1 MADVD
6 PFDFENPEFEN
17 PETPPEA
24 IEAPYL
30 TAERVDAPV
39 NYLMDEYDDELDEEF
54 IEPPEAAEP
63 GGYVPHPAEIN
74 ESGGG
79 QISMQDLPEIAPFH
93 QVEKEPEI
101 LEKEAGTPDGH
112 ETILLTHLL
121 SYGKSGR
128 TEFKWKLFLSEA
140 SKGRL
145 ALAGELTVG
154 HKLIVPVD
162 YDANHSNARRYMA
175 RKGWLVGEHYA
186 LFRHLMPSGDSYI
199 GIAFLKHPGEQNTEA
214 SL

>member
-24 IEAPYL
+24 LEPPYL
-30 TAERVDAPV
+30 PAERVNSPD
-39 NYLMDEYDDELDEEF
+39 MTDESYDELDGEF
-54 IEPPEAAEP
+54 DEPPDAAEP
-63 GGYVPHPAEIN
+63 GGYVPHPAEIQ
-74 ESGGG
+74 E
-79 QISMQDLPEIAPFH
+79 QTSMQDLPEIAPFH
-93 QVEKEPEI
+93 QVEKEPKT
-101 LEKEAGTPDGH
+101 LEKEVGAPDGH
-112 ETILLTHLL
+112 ETVLLTHLL

-128 TEFKWKLFLSEA
+128 KEFKWKLFLTEA

-145 ALAGELTVG
+145 ALAGELVVG

-199 GIAFLKHPGEQNTEA
+199 GIAFLKNPGEQNTEA